1 MMSAEWNDHPF
12 SFRKVTLSPRR
23 LRAKYT
29 PRTNLRFV
37 LRVFRPCRGLPYQT
51 PAAYDTGLSPLP
63 QRQPQPCCK
72 KGRTLTTENGDDVCR
87 DTVLSRC
94 QSCPMSK
101 GEYRI
106 SRVMQ
111 GRKISMPP
119 TAPLIVNFGVTLQE
133 KASRSFSAAAPVS
146 YTHLDVYKRQRRTLP
161 DPSTSS

>member
-29 PRTNLRFV
+29 PRTNLRSV
-37 LRVFRPCRGLPYQT
+37 LRVFRPCRGLPYQP

-63 QRQPQPCCK
+63 QRQQKPQTVAK

-94 QSCPMSK
+94 QNCPMSK

-106 SRVMQ
+106 LQAMQ

-119 TAPLIVNFGVTLQE
+119 TAPPTAPFGATLQG
-133 KASRSFSAAAPVS
+133 KASRSFSAAAQRANVS
-146 YTHLDVYKRQRRTLP
+146 KQGN
-161 DPSTSS
+161 